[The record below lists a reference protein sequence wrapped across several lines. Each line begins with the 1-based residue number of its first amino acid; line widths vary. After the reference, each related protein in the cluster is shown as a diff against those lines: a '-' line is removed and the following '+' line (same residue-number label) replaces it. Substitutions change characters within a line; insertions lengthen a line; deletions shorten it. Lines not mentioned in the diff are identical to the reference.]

1 MLAAINVGTARI
13 LKAILKMSVRKV
25 FWDDPY
31 QTELQTTVTAVNENI
46 IMLKET
52 IAYAF
57 SGGQQSDD
65 GTINGFKILKAEKVG
80 KEIFYTIDDGHNL
93 QTGDTVLLKIDWDKR
108 YKIMKLHF
116 AAEIILELVNQ
127 NFNRPEKIGAN
138 ITSEKSRIDFIW
150 ENNISEMFP
159 VLEQKAQEL
168 IEADKPIVSAF
179 SNEADEIRY
188 WKIEGF
194 GQVPC
199 GGTHIKRTGEL
210 GALKLKRDRQGKSK
224 ERIEIYLA

>member
-1 MLAAINVGTARI
+1 MA
-13 LKAILKMSVRKV
+13 VRKV
-25 FWDDPY
+25 FWEDPY
-31 QTELQTTVTAVNENI
+31 LTVLSTIVTSVDGNVI
-46 IMLKET
+46 TLRDT

-57 SGGQQSDD
+57 SGGQQSDE
-65 GTINGFKILKAEKVG
+65 GTINGFNILKAQKDG
-80 KEIFYTIDDGHNL
+80 KEILYTVDALHNIKE
-93 QTGDTVLLKIDWDKR
+93 GDTAAVKINWEKR

-127 NFNRPEKIGAN
+127 NFGNPQKTGAN
-138 ITSEKSRIDFIW
+138 ITSEKARIDFIW
-150 ENNISEMFP
+150 DNNISEMFP
-159 VLEQKAQEL
+159 VLEAKAKAL
-168 IEADKPIVSAF
+168 IAADKPIESGF
-179 SNEADEIRY
+179 SNEAEQIRY

-210 GALKLKRDRQGKSK
+210 GALRLKRERQGKSK